1 MGALANDYAPAQ
13 HLFTGI
19 MGRRHCFIVEKP
31 QQMLSNRQVV
41 FEPSWGRFSDLT
53 ISGNR
58 AEVEWGK
65 LLLKVRF
72 GLSLEPIFRFREQKQ
87 KITIHDMQKDYF
99 LAIRVLPTSR
109 RVSL

>member
-1 MGALANDYAPAQ
+1 
-13 HLFTGI
+13 

-65 LLLKVRF
+65 LLL
-72 GLSLEPIFRFREQKQ
+72 RE
-87 KITIHDMQKDYF
+87 H
-99 LAIRVLPTSR
+99 PTYG
-109 RVSL
+109 VSINTRG